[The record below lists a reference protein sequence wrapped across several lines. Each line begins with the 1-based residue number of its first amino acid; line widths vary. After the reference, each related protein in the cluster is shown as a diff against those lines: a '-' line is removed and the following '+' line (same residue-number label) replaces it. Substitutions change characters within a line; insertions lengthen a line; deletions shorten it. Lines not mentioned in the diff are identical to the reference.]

1 MRLSELNC
9 PCAAFLAAVLTGW
22 LVAGMHTLCLD
33 NRMSTISGKTVN
45 FHLYDRQVA
54 DAGEGRTC

>member
-1 MRLSELNC
+1 MRRSELNC
-9 PCAAFLAAVLTGW
+9 SCAAFLVLTGW

-45 FHLYDRQVA
+45 FHLYDRQIA
-54 DAGEGRTC
+54 DAEEERTC